1 MFDTIFLPDL
11 LMDCNDADDGEA
23 REAVEDDD
31 IIETLILFPAVVVL
45 DVLVAAVDPILVL
58 AVTLL
63 I

>member
-1 MFDTIFLPDL
+1 
-11 LMDCNDADDGEA
+11 MDCNDADDGEA